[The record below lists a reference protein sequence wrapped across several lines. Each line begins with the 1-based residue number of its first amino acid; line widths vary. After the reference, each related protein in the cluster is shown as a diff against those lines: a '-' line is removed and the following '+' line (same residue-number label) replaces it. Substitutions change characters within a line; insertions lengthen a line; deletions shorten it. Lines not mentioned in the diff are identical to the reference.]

1 MQNLT
6 NQYGK
11 LFYIIHDIKFK
22 GNLHF
27 FKIRQ
32 KKKEKKRWHQK
43 PFVFNLKSWLTLRV
57 LCGRSLL
64 FERNRK
70 YNSGI
75 LRNITNATLASKRAS
90 TSNHIQR
97 CTGIYSANMDV
108 LHILSVLVL
117 LTVVSVDSLMF
128 HLAANQ
134 KKCLK
139 EEIHKDVLVTGEY
152 QLSDV
157 PGHKTQ
163 LLVQTTVFVY
173 GIICVNLYINEVRSV
188 CFVRYNIDQRP
199 FVHVLYQ
206 MLSFL
211 LGLWHI
217 VNCNNAFVDFVP
229 VHQL

>member
-32 KKKEKKRWHQK
+32 KKRKKKRWHQK

-163 LLVQTTVFVY
+163 LLVQATLYLFIESYVWIFISTKFGLCVSYSTTSINARLYTYCTKCWDLCWVC
-173 GIICVNLYINEVRSV
+173 GIL
-188 CFVRYNIDQRP
+188 
-199 FVHVLYQ
+199 
-206 MLSFL
+206 
-211 LGLWHI
+211 
-217 VNCNNAFVDFVP
+217 
-229 VHQL
+229 

>member
-1 MQNLT
+1 MLCLPRLYFEIYFAHHLSLNKNLV
-6 NQYGK
+6 
-11 LFYIIHDIKFK
+11 HRDRV
-22 GNLHF
+22 
-27 FKIRQ
+27 RQ
-32 KKKEKKRWHQK
+32 RCK
-43 PFVFNLKSWLTLRV
+43 RV

-97 CTGIYSANMDV
+97 CKGIYIANMDV

-163 LLVQTTVFVY
+163 LLVLTTLCLFMESYV
-173 GIICVNLYINEVRSV
+173 
-188 CFVRYNIDQRP
+188 
-199 FVHVLYQ
+199 
-206 MLSFL
+206 
-211 LGLWHI
+211 
-217 VNCNNAFVDFVP
+217 
-229 VHQL
+229 

>member
-1 MQNLT
+1 MIACWQ
-6 NQYGK
+6 
-11 LFYIIHDIKFK
+11 
-22 GNLHF
+22 
-27 FKIRQ
+27 
-32 KKKEKKRWHQK
+32 RWK
-43 PFVFNLKSWLTLRV
+43 RV
-57 LCGRSLL
+57 LCERYLL

-97 CTGIYSANMDV
+97 CTGIYIANMDV

-163 LLVQTTVFVY
+163 LLVLTTLCLFMESYVWIFISSRFIQCVSCCTTSLNACLY
-173 GIICVNLYINEVRSV
+173 TIPSMMWLFSGWVCGIL
-188 CFVRYNIDQRP
+188 
-199 FVHVLYQ
+199 
-206 MLSFL
+206 
-211 LGLWHI
+211 
-217 VNCNNAFVDFVP
+217 
-229 VHQL
+229 

>member
-1 MQNLT
+1 MAT
-6 NQYGK
+6 T
-11 LFYIIHDIKFK
+11 IIKKYLSLEICIERSIA
-22 GNLHF
+22 L
-27 FKIRQ
+27 RQ
-32 KKKEKKRWHQK
+32 ISGKKKPQRVVLCQPRLYFEIYFAHHLSLNK
-43 PFVFNLKSWLTLRV
+43 NLVHRDRVRQRCKRV

-97 CTGIYSANMDV
+97 CKGIYIANMDV

-163 LLVQTTVFVY
+163 LLVLTTLCLFMESYV
-173 GIICVNLYINEVRSV
+173 
-188 CFVRYNIDQRP
+188 
-199 FVHVLYQ
+199 
-206 MLSFL
+206 
-211 LGLWHI
+211 
-217 VNCNNAFVDFVP
+217 
-229 VHQL
+229 

>member
-32 KKKEKKRWHQK
+32 KKRKKKRWHQK

-97 CTGIYSANMDV
+97 CTGIYSAKMDV

-163 LLVQTTVFVY
+163 LLVQATLYLFIESYVWIFISTKFGLCVSYGTTSINARLYTYCTKCWVFCWVC
-173 GIICVNLYINEVRSV
+173 GIL
-188 CFVRYNIDQRP
+188 
-199 FVHVLYQ
+199 
-206 MLSFL
+206 
-211 LGLWHI
+211 
-217 VNCNNAFVDFVP
+217 
-229 VHQL
+229 

>member
-1 MQNLT
+1 MVIACWQRC
-6 NQYGK
+6 K
-11 LFYIIHDIKFK
+11 
-22 GNLHF
+22 
-27 FKIRQ
+27 
-32 KKKEKKRWHQK
+32 
-43 PFVFNLKSWLTLRV
+43 RV
-57 LCGRSLL
+57 LCERSLL
-64 FERNRK
+64 LERNRK

-97 CTGIYSANMDV
+97 CTGIYIADMDV

-163 LLVQTTVFVY
+163 LLVLATLFLFMESYMWIFISSKFIQRVSYCTTSLNACLYTVPSHDEIVFW
-173 GIICVNLYINEVRSV
+173 
-188 CFVRYNIDQRP
+188 
-199 FVHVLYQ
+199 
-206 MLSFL
+206 

-217 VNCNNAFVDFVP
+217 VNWNTAFVHFVP
-229 VHQL
+229 GHQL

>member
-1 MQNLT
+1 MHWTL
-6 NQYGK
+6 YR
-11 LFYIIHDIKFK
+11 
-22 GNLHF
+22 
-27 FKIRQ
+27 FKIDIWGKKTSKSRALLASLILWNIFAHHLSLNKNLVHRDRVRQ
-32 KKKEKKRWHQK
+32 RCK
-43 PFVFNLKSWLTLRV
+43 RV

-97 CTGIYSANMDV
+97 CTGIYIANMDV

-163 LLVQTTVFVY
+163 LLVLTTLCLFMESYVWIFISSRFIQCVSCCTTSLNACLY
-173 GIICVNLYINEVRSV
+173 TVPSMMWLFSGWVCGIL
-188 CFVRYNIDQRP
+188 
-199 FVHVLYQ
+199 
-206 MLSFL
+206 
-211 LGLWHI
+211 
-217 VNCNNAFVDFVP
+217 
-229 VHQL
+229 

>member
-1 MQNLT
+1 MTSETLWNS
-6 NQYGK
+6 
-11 LFYIIHDIKFK
+11 
-22 GNLHF
+22 
-27 FKIRQ
+27 R
-32 KKKEKKRWHQK
+32 
-43 PFVFNLKSWLTLRV
+43 FVNFNLESWLTLRV

-163 LLVQTTVFVY
+163 LLVQATLYLFIESYVWIFISTKFGLCVSYSTTSINARLYTYCTKCWDLCWVC
-173 GIICVNLYINEVRSV
+173 GIL
-188 CFVRYNIDQRP
+188 
-199 FVHVLYQ
+199 
-206 MLSFL
+206 
-211 LGLWHI
+211 
-217 VNCNNAFVDFVP
+217 
-229 VHQL
+229 